1 MTHTPKTTKK
11 SSLTPQRLALLLAI
25 GAFVVIGL
33 TAVVVFIIAQPKH
46 IEQPTQ
52 QTKQS
57 NEPRE
62 KLTAAKVL
70 ARAKEYFKGTESAKT
85 SLSIPVKAKGQR
97 FYSVA
102 TDPAATKNAA
112 ATLPKA
118 EATRNVAS
126 LEHMLE
132 YDQFTRT
139 VVKDGEKDT
148 EYLADFTRSN
158 DDVTCQ
164 IKNTPVDPKKLETR
178 FVEFKCLDDDDYTAL
193 AKHQLPLFNA
203 YSPAA
208 SSSYDIGI
216 VGTMSVRD
224 SKLAGYKLAEIPVGS
239 VLPHAYTPL
248 GIAMFYQLPDGRWN
262 FFNVRQSETL
272 VCSLYKGKTGTKVDF
287 RSIFQGLT
295 CRDLEKGVT
304 ATVEP
309 PKRSE

>member
-1 MTHTPKTTKK
+1 MKK
-11 SSLTPQRLALLLAI
+11 SSLTPQRLALILGVSALI
-25 GAFVVIGL
+25 VIVL

-46 IEQPTQ
+46 VEQPTQ
-52 QTKQS
+52 QPTQS

-62 KLTAAKVL
+62 KLTAKKVL
-70 ARAKEYFKGTESAKT
+70 ARAKEYFKGTEAVKS
-85 SLSIPVKAKGQR
+85 SLSVPVKAKGQR

-102 TDPAATKNAA
+102 TDPAATKSAA

-118 EATRNVAS
+118 EAVRNVTS

-158 DDVTCQ
+158 ADVTCQ
-164 IKNTPVDPKKLETR
+164 IKNTPVDPKKPETR

-193 AKHQLPLFNA
+193 AKQQLPLFNA

-216 VGTMSVRD
+216 VGTMSVHD
-224 SKLAGYKLAEIPVGS
+224 SKLAGYKIAEIPVGS

-262 FFNVRQSETL
+262 FFQVRQSETL
-272 VCSLYKGKTGTKVDF
+272 VCSVYKSRTGTKVDF
-287 RSIFQGLT
+287 RLIFQGLS
-295 CRDLEKGVT
+295 CRDLEKGAVV
-304 ATVEP
+304 TVEP
-309 PKRSE
+309 PKKRE